1 MTIKSRIDR
10 LAKAQKM
17 NREAEVICVRRS
29 GEKESMKWLDAISA
43 AIKRDPSI
51 NHFED
56 APGFKLCSEL
66 PNAILGVTT

>member
-56 APGFKLCSEL
+56 TPGFKLCSEL